1 MNGVFVF
8 TGIPAPKGPIDVE
21 ADIIMRN
28 MVLKNQVAVGTVNAD
43 RQAFENAISDLGIFM
58 KRWPDALKSLI
69 TGRYRIEQY
78 HELLLGDKSGI
89 KNVIALD

>member
-1 MNGVFVF
+1 
-8 TGIPAPKGPIDVE
+8 
-21 ADIIMRN
+21 
-28 MVLKNQVAVGTVNAD
+28 LKNQVAVGTVNAD